1 MFIWGL
7 NPKFQSLKGM
17 FILNF
22 LFLYLLRHSTYLQ
35 NISTKL
41 FPIQHCRIRGARFLP
56 ACLGGSNES
65 RRLPLESFRRLPTSD
80 DPFTFSDEDP
90 DSEIGVSRHLYREY
104 PSQKWIPEAQASWL
118 SHALFLWVGGLLN
131 LGAQKSLEHDDL
143 WDIVPQDEA
152 SRVSASFQDQLQ
164 ATQDDFGGFDGA
176 PRQGRVGK
184 AMWKMHRQRFILAG
198 IVKLIHDAIMF
209 TGPFLLE
216 LLLKHVQSGGGGW
229 IGLGYACALAL
240 SAVLET
246 LTVNVYFHTLFR
258 ICLHLKTELVD
269 MLYGKSL
276 RISAAAK
283 SEMGTGAVV
292 NLQSN
297 DASKLWSL
305 PQYLHMLW
313 SGPVQIIAVM
323 ALLVRIIHFIPAMVG
338 LAVTVAL
345 IPLSALVAK
354 ALARIRK
361 KVVALTDARVK
372 MCSEVIT
379 GIKAIKLYAWESPY
393 KQRILE
399 LREKELAEIRKSAL
413 IGTWNNI
420 LWQGGP
426 ILISMGAF
434 LTYTAMGYPLTAA
447 VAFPALSLFNLLRF
461 PVMMFPTQ
469 LMNIVNAKVALDRIQ
484 KFMEAEEMVQS
495 PLLPAAKNSSQINNN
510 GSGGGSTGSQSSN
523 NSTNSADNTATTTST
538 SNNNNDYN
546 YNGHKEN
553 LSSVAVA
560 IRGSPSFAW
569 SSTSPPLLHNIH
581 FEIQAGQLVIVVG
594 SVGSGKSSLLAALL
608 GEMCMV
614 KNNNRT
620 AGGGGGGGVGYGGTT
635 KGSVMVAGTVA
646 YTQQDPWIQ
655 NASLKNNIL
664 MGMDSTNA
672 STTTATTTTSTTTS
686 LFSPTTS
693 PASSFYH
700 KVLEA
705 CALLPDIDMLP
716 AGDATEIGE
725 KGVNLSGGQRHR
737 VALARAC
744 YADADV
750 YMLDDPLSA
759 VDAHVGRHLFD
770 KCLCGLLRN
779 KTRILVTHQL
789 QYLGAADVVLVVND
803 GRIAEMGSY
812 KELIEKGIDFHQ
824 FELAAVK
831 KEGKNENKVAEEGGG
846 GGGGGGVVEKIE
858 KGKVDG
864 INTKNAAMLVDEVEV
879 DDEDVELLSRHDVL
893 RDSAAELYMSGGSG
907 GASGASGSNSS
918 ENASPLPKSKI
929 VEEDLEEQQR
939 LIEVPLDSSPS
950 SSSVAPSPSPAE
962 MCVTAETGGAVQIN
976 YSSYHQTQEQ
986 QQQQLQEEEQNLLKK
1001 SASEAKINQA
1011 AAAQLTKAE
1020 ERAVGR
1026 VNRRVYLRYFAAYG
1040 PAFIIPSIIFSL
1052 ALTER
1057 GLQAGQNWWLSI
1069 WTEATTTAQATSQAA
1084 ETTYY
1089 MKIYFSIGLIS
1100 LVFQVSRAV
1109 ILVLGSIT
1117 AARRLHES
1125 LLSIVLRLPMSFFD
1139 SQPTGRLLNRFTKDT
1154 EFVDTAIYQ
1163 SVSSFLSCAVSVL
1176 WSLVVVLAV
1185 SPGVA
1190 VALIP
1195 LSWAYSAVQKRYI
1208 ATSRELKRLDSL
1220 ALSPIFSHFGETLSG
1235 LTTLRAFRA
1244 QQRFAAKDAALL
1256 NESNRCYWPAQCVN
1270 RWLSVRLELLGIVVV
1285 FGTAVFVSA
1294 VVPTSAGLAG
1304 LALTSALNLTGLM
1317 NWLVRQTTELEVKMN
1332 SVERIIEYDSQPP
1345 EAPEIVPSRR
1355 PLPDWPPRG
1364 AISVQSLVVRYR
1376 PELDPVLK
1384 GISFQVKPKE
1394 KIGVVGRTGCG
1405 KSTLMLALYRIIE
1418 PSGGRIMIDN
1428 IDVATIG
1435 LRDLRSRL
1443 ALVPQDPVIFSGTVR
1458 SNLDPF
1464 GDAGQGLPISERDT
1478 PLWNSLERAGLASA
1492 IRALPGQLDSSISEG
1507 GGNLSAGQRQLLC
1520 IARALLRSARILILD
1535 EATSSIDTAS
1545 DTAVQNT
1552 ISTAFAECTV
1562 LTIAHRLHTII
1573 RSDRILVLDSG
1584 EVLEFDTPTAL
1595 MKQKGGAFKAL
1606 VDQTNSN
1613 NSSSSSSSSSS
1624 GNSGGKGSSGGDGGV
1639 EASRTALLA
1648 AVSAPL
1654 DK

>member
-1 MFIWGL
+1 MARQFNSLEIDEANVENGVHL
-7 NPKFQSLKGM
+7 GSQSQNS
-17 FILNF
+17 FF
-22 LFLYLLRHSTYLQ
+22 ERLR
-35 NISTKL
+35 
-41 FPIQHCRIRGARFLP
+41 GVRFLP
-56 ACLGGSNES
+56 AWLGGSNES
-65 RRLPLESFRRLPTSD
+65 RLRSSEFFHRLPTSD
-80 DPFTFSDEDP
+80 NTFTFSDEDP
-90 DSEIGVSRHLYREY
+90 DTEINAYRHPYREY
-104 PSQKWIPEAQASWL
+104 PSQKWIPEEEASWI

-131 LGAQKSLEHDDL
+131 LGTQKSLEHDDL
-143 WDIVPQDEA
+143 WDIAPGDEA
-152 SRVSASFQDQLQ
+152 SRVSALFQNQLQ
-164 ATQDDFGGFDGA
+164 ATEDDFDDFNGA
-176 PRQGRVGK
+176 PKQGRVGK
-184 AMWKMHRQRFILAG
+184 AMWKMHRRRFILAG
-198 IVKLIHDAIMF
+198 VVKLIHDAIMF

-216 LLLKHVQSGGGGW
+216 VLLKHVQSGGGGW
-229 IGLGYACALAL
+229 TGFGYACALAL
-240 SAVLET
+240 AAVLET
-246 LTVNVYFHTLFR
+246 LTINVYFHTLFR

-269 MLYGKSL
+269 MLYAKSL
-276 RISAAAK
+276 RVSAAAK
-283 SEMGTGAVV
+283 SEMGAGAVV

-297 DASKLWSL
+297 DAAKLWSL

-323 ALLVRIIHFIPAMVG
+323 ALLVRIIHFIPALVG

-354 ALARIRK
+354 ALAKVRRK
-361 KVVALTDARVK
+361 IVALTDARVK
-372 MCSEVIT
+372 LCSEVIT
-379 GIKAIKLYAWESPY
+379 GIKAIKLYAWETPY
-393 KQRILE
+393 KERILA

-426 ILISMGAF
+426 ILISMAAF
-434 LTYTAMGYPLTAA
+434 LSYTAMGYPLTAA

-484 KFMEAEEMVQS
+484 KFIEAEEMMQP
-495 PLLPAAKNSSQINNN
+495 PLLPAAKICSQINN
-510 GSGGGSTGSQSSN
+510 GGTAGGT
-523 NSTNSADNTATTTST
+523 TTTATTTST
-538 SNNNNDYN
+538 NTLSTTT
-546 YNGHKEN
+546 GRKEDF
-553 LSSVAVA
+553 SSVAVA

-569 SSTSPPLLHNIH
+569 TPTYPPLLHDIN

-614 KNNNRT
+614 KNNNRIV
-620 AGGGGGGGVGYGGTT
+620 GGGGGGGIGHGGTT
-635 KGSVMVAGTVA
+635 RGSVMVAGTVA

-664 MGMDSTNA
+664 MGMDTLHS
-672 STTTATTTTSTTTS
+672 SSTATSFSQSTSS
-686 LFSPTTS
+686 STS
-693 PASSFYH
+693 PAQSTSRYH

-750 YMLDDPLSA
+750 YLLDDPISA

-770 KCLCGLLRN
+770 ICLCGLLRN

-789 QYLGAADVVLVVND
+789 QYLGAADVVMVLKD
-803 GRIAEMGSY
+803 GRVAEMGSY
-812 KELIEKGIDFHQ
+812 RELIEKGVDFHQ

-831 KEGKNENKVAEEGGG
+831 KNGGDNKEAEEEGGG
-846 GGGGGGVVEKIE
+846 GGE
-858 KGKVDG
+858 
-864 INTKNAAMLVDEVEV
+864 
-879 DDEDVELLSRHDVL
+879 ELLSGVETVENIERKVENKRSAALVVDEEEESDVLARHDIL
-893 RDSAAELYMSGGSG
+893 RDSAAELDTPG
-907 GASGASGSNSS
+907 GASGSSSSTS
-918 ENASPLPKSKI
+918 ENTSPLPKNKAI
-929 VEEDLEEQQR
+929 RDIEHERQQQ
-939 LIEVPLDSSPS
+939 LVEVPLDSPSAS
-950 SSSVAPSPSPAE
+950 SSTPPSPSYAE
-962 MCVTAETGGAVQIN
+962 VCGSAETGGVVQIN
-976 YSSYHQTQEQ
+976 YSSHRQTQEQ
-986 QQQQLQEEEQNLLKK
+986 QQQEEEGKKLLKK
-1001 SASEAKINQA
+1001 PGSQARLSKA

-1026 VNRRVYLRYFAAYG
+1026 VERQVYMRYFSAYG
-1040 PAFIIPSIIFSL
+1040 PALIIPAIVL
-1052 ALTER
+1052 ALAVIER
-1057 GLQAGQNWWLSI
+1057 GLQAGQNWWLSV
-1069 WTEATTTAQATSQAA
+1069 WTEATATAQATSQAA
-1084 ETTYY
+1084 DTTYY
-1089 MKIYFSIGLIS
+1089 MKVYFIIGIIS

-1109 ILVLGSIT
+1109 ILVLGSIS
-1117 AARRLHES
+1117 AARRLQAS
-1125 LLSIVLRLPMSFFD
+1125 LLSTVLRLPMSFFD

-1154 EFVDTAIYQ
+1154 ESVDTSIQ
-1163 SVSSFLSCAVSVL
+1163 SSVASFLNCAVSVL
-1176 WSLVVVLAV
+1176 WSLVVVIAV

-1195 LSWAYSAVQKRYI
+1195 LGWAYSAVQKRYI

-1220 ALSPIFSHFGETLSG
+1220 ALSPIFSHFGETLAG

-1244 QQRFAAKDAALL
+1244 QQRFAARDAALL

-1270 RWLSVRLELLGIVVV
+1270 RWLSVRLELLGIAVV
-1285 FGTAVFVSA
+1285 FGTAVFVSS

-1317 NWLVRQTTELEVKMN
+1317 NWMVRQTTELEVNMN
-1332 SVERIIEYDSQPP
+1332 SVERMIEYDSQPP
-1345 EAPEIVPSRR
+1345 EAPEIVPFRR
-1355 PLPDWPPRG
+1355 PLPDWPSRG

-1384 GISFQVKPKE
+1384 GITFQVKPKE

-1418 PSGGRIMIDN
+1418 PTEGRIIIDN

-1464 GDAGQGLPISERDT
+1464 GDAGRGLPVSERDA
-1478 PLWNSLERAGLASA
+1478 PLWSSLERAGLASA
-1492 IRALPGQLDSSISEG
+1492 IRALPGQLDTPISEG

-1520 IARALLRSARILILD
+1520 MARALLRSAQILILD

-1545 DTAVQNT
+1545 DTAVQTT
-1552 ISTAFAECTV
+1552 ISSAFSECTV

-1573 RSDRILVLDSG
+1573 TSDRILVLDAG
-1584 EVLEFDTPTAL
+1584 EVLEFDSPTEL
-1595 MKQKGGAFKAL
+1595 MKQQGGAFKAL

-1613 NSSSSSSSSSS
+1613 NTNR
-1624 GNSGGKGSSGGDGGV
+1624 NSGGGGGGV
-1639 EASRTALLA
+1639 EARKAALLA

-1654 DK
+1654 DKHK

>member
-1 MFIWGL
+1 MARQFNSLEIDEANVENGVHL
-7 NPKFQSLKGM
+7 GSQSQNS
-17 FILNF
+17 FF
-22 LFLYLLRHSTYLQ
+22 ERLR
-35 NISTKL
+35 
-41 FPIQHCRIRGARFLP
+41 GVRFLP
-56 ACLGGSNES
+56 AWLGGSNES
-65 RRLPLESFRRLPTSD
+65 RLRSSEFFHRLPTSD
-80 DPFTFSDEDP
+80 NTFTFSDEDP
-90 DSEIGVSRHLYREY
+90 DTEINAYRHPYREY
-104 PSQKWIPEAQASWL
+104 PSQKWIPEEEASWI

-131 LGAQKSLEHDDL
+131 LGTQKSLEHDDL
-143 WDIVPQDEA
+143 WDIAPGDEA
-152 SRVSASFQDQLQ
+152 SRVSALFQNQLQ
-164 ATQDDFGGFDGA
+164 ATEDDFDDFNGA
-176 PRQGRVGK
+176 PKQGRVGK
-184 AMWKMHRQRFILAG
+184 AMWKMHRRRFILAG
-198 IVKLIHDAIMF
+198 VVKLIHDAIMF

-216 LLLKHVQSGGGGW
+216 VLLKHVQSGGGGW
-229 IGLGYACALAL
+229 TGFGYACALAL
-240 SAVLET
+240 AAVLET
-246 LTVNVYFHTLFR
+246 LTINVYFHTLFR

-269 MLYGKSL
+269 MLYAKSL
-276 RISAAAK
+276 RVSAAAK
-283 SEMGTGAVV
+283 SEMGAGAVV

-297 DASKLWSL
+297 DAAKLWSL

-323 ALLVRIIHFIPAMVG
+323 ALLVRIIHFIPALVG

-354 ALARIRK
+354 ALAKVRRK
-361 KVVALTDARVK
+361 IVALTDARVK
-372 MCSEVIT
+372 LCSEVIT
-379 GIKAIKLYAWESPY
+379 GIKAIKLYAWETPY
-393 KQRILE
+393 KERILA

-426 ILISMGAF
+426 ILISMAAF
-434 LTYTAMGYPLTAA
+434 LSYTAMGYPLTAA

-484 KFMEAEEMVQS
+484 KFIEAEEMMQP
-495 PLLPAAKNSSQINNN
+495 PLLPAAKICSQINN
-510 GSGGGSTGSQSSN
+510 GGTAGGT
-523 NSTNSADNTATTTST
+523 TTTATTTST
-538 SNNNNDYN
+538 NTLSTTT
-546 YNGHKEN
+546 GRKEDF
-553 LSSVAVA
+553 SSVAVA

-569 SSTSPPLLHNIH
+569 TPTYPPLLHDIN

-614 KNNNRT
+614 KNNNRIV
-620 AGGGGGGGVGYGGTT
+620 GGGGGGGIGHGGTT
-635 KGSVMVAGTVA
+635 RGSVMVAGTVA

-664 MGMDSTNA
+664 MGMDTLHS
-672 STTTATTTTSTTTS
+672 SSTATSFSQSTSS
-686 LFSPTTS
+686 STS
-693 PASSFYH
+693 PAQSTSRYH

-750 YMLDDPLSA
+750 YLLDDPISA

-770 KCLCGLLRN
+770 ICLCGLLRN

-789 QYLGAADVVLVVND
+789 QYLGAADVVMVLKD
-803 GRIAEMGSY
+803 GRVAEMGSY
-812 KELIEKGIDFHQ
+812 RELIEKGVDFHQ
-824 FELAAVK
+824 KV
-831 KEGKNENKVAEEGGG
+831 ENKRS
-846 GGGGGGVVEKIE
+846 
-858 KGKVDG
+858 
-864 INTKNAAMLVDEVEV
+864 AALVVDEE
-879 DDEDVELLSRHDVL
+879 EESDVLARHDIL
-893 RDSAAELYMSGGSG
+893 RDSAAELDTPG
-907 GASGASGSNSS
+907 GASGSSSSTS
-918 ENASPLPKSKI
+918 ENTSPLPKNKAI
-929 VEEDLEEQQR
+929 RDIEHERQQQ
-939 LIEVPLDSSPS
+939 LVEVPLDSPSAS
-950 SSSVAPSPSPAE
+950 SSTPPSPSYAE
-962 MCVTAETGGAVQIN
+962 VCGSAETGGVVQIN
-976 YSSYHQTQEQ
+976 YSSHRQTQEQ
-986 QQQQLQEEEQNLLKK
+986 QQQEEEGKKLLKK
-1001 SASEAKINQA
+1001 PGSQARLSKA

-1026 VNRRVYLRYFAAYG
+1026 VERQVYMRYFSAYG
-1040 PAFIIPSIIFSL
+1040 PALIIPAIVL
-1052 ALTER
+1052 ALAVIER
-1057 GLQAGQNWWLSI
+1057 GLQAGQNWWLSV
-1069 WTEATTTAQATSQAA
+1069 WTEATATAQATSQAA
-1084 ETTYY
+1084 DTTYY
-1089 MKIYFSIGLIS
+1089 MKVYFIIGIIS

-1109 ILVLGSIT
+1109 ILVLGSIS
-1117 AARRLHES
+1117 AARRLQAS
-1125 LLSIVLRLPMSFFD
+1125 LLSTVLRLPMSFFD

-1154 EFVDTAIYQ
+1154 ESVDTSIQ
-1163 SVSSFLSCAVSVL
+1163 SSVASFLNCAVSVL
-1176 WSLVVVLAV
+1176 WSLVVVIAV

-1195 LSWAYSAVQKRYI
+1195 LGWAYSAVQKRYI

-1220 ALSPIFSHFGETLSG
+1220 ALSPIFSHFGETLAG

-1244 QQRFAAKDAALL
+1244 QQRFAARDAALL

-1270 RWLSVRLELLGIVVV
+1270 RWLSVRLELLGIAVV
-1285 FGTAVFVSA
+1285 FGTAVFVSS

-1317 NWLVRQTTELEVKMN
+1317 NWMVRQTTELEVNMN
-1332 SVERIIEYDSQPP
+1332 SVERMIEYDSQPP
-1345 EAPEIVPSRR
+1345 EAPEIVPFRR
-1355 PLPDWPPRG
+1355 PLPDWPSRG

-1384 GISFQVKPKE
+1384 G
-1394 KIGVVGRTGCG
+1394 
-1405 KSTLMLALYRIIE
+1405 RII
-1418 PSGGRIMIDN
+1418 IDN

-1464 GDAGQGLPISERDT
+1464 GDAGRGLPVSERDA
-1478 PLWNSLERAGLASA
+1478 PLWSSLERAGLASA
-1492 IRALPGQLDSSISEG
+1492 IRALPGQLDTPISEG

-1520 IARALLRSARILILD
+1520 MARALLRSAQILILD

-1545 DTAVQNT
+1545 DTAVQTT
-1552 ISTAFAECTV
+1552 ISSAFSECTV

-1573 RSDRILVLDSG
+1573 TSDRILVLDAG
-1584 EVLEFDTPTAL
+1584 EVLEFDSPTEL
-1595 MKQKGGAFKAL
+1595 MKQQGGAFKAL

-1613 NSSSSSSSSSS
+1613 NTNR
-1624 GNSGGKGSSGGDGGV
+1624 NSGGGGGGV
-1639 EASRTALLA
+1639 EARKAALLA

-1654 DK
+1654 DKHK

>member
-1 MFIWGL
+1 ML
-7 NPKFQSLKGM
+7 HV
-17 FILNF
+17 
-22 LFLYLLRHSTYLQ
+22 Y
-35 NISTKL
+35 TKL
-41 FPIQHCRIRGARFLP
+41 FSIQQGRLRGARFLP
-56 ACLGGSNES
+56 AWLGGSFES
-65 RRLPLESFRRLPTSD
+65 RLPPLQSFRPLPTSD

-90 DSEIGVSRHLYREY
+90 DTEIRISTHPYRDY
-104 PSQKWIPEAQASWL
+104 PSQKWIPEAEASWI

-131 LGAQKSLEHDDL
+131 LGTQKSLEHDDL
-143 WDIVPQDEA
+143 WDIAPGDEA
-152 SRVSASFQDQLQ
+152 SRVSALFQDQLQ
-164 ATQDDFGGFDGA
+164 ATKDDFDDLNGA
-176 PRQGRVGK
+176 SKQGRVGK
-184 AMWKMHRQRFILAG
+184 AMWKMHSRRFVLAG
-198 IVKLIHDAIMF
+198 IVKLVHDAIMF

-216 LLLKHVQSGGGGW
+216 VLLKHVQSGGGGW
-229 IGLGYACALAL
+229 IGFGYACALAV

-269 MLYGKSL
+269 MLYAKSL

-297 DASKLWSL
+297 DGAKLWSL

-313 SGPVQIIAVM
+313 SGPVQILAVM

-372 MCSEVIT
+372 LCSEVIT
-379 GIKAIKLYAWESPY
+379 GIKAIKLYAWEAPY

-426 ILISMGAF
+426 ILISMAAF
-434 LTYTAMGYPLTAA
+434 LSYTAMGYPLTAA

-469 LMNIVNAKVALDRIQ
+469 LMNIINAKVALDRIQ
-484 KFMEAEEMVQS
+484 KFIEAEEMVQP
-495 PLLPAAKNSSQINNN
+495 PLLPAAKSAASHINNVD
-510 GSGGGSTGSQSSN
+510 GVDDDDGTTKRQSSTTASSHSKN
-523 NSTNSADNTATTTST
+523 NGQQETFS
-538 SNNNNDYN
+538 
-546 YNGHKEN
+546 
-553 LSSVAVA
+553 SSVACC

-569 SSTSPPLLHNIH
+569 TPTSPPLLHSIN
-581 FEIQAGQLVIVVG
+581 FEVQAGQLVIVVG

-608 GEMCMV
+608 GEMCIV
-614 KNNNRT
+614 ENDTKKSNHHRF
-620 AGGGGGGGVGYGGTT
+620 GGGATNGVGTSRYGDST
-635 KGSVMVAGTVA
+635 KSAVMVAGTVA

-664 MGMDSTNA
+664 MEMDTHCLSLSSDPVSSSSA
-672 STTTATTTTSTTTS
+672 SSS
-686 LFSPTTS
+686 SS
-693 PASSFYH
+693 SSSSSFYH
-700 KVLEA
+700 KVVEA

-750 YMLDDPLSA
+750 YFMDDPLSA

-789 QYLGAADVVLVVND
+789 QYLGAADVVMVIKD
-803 GRIAEMGSY
+803 GRITEMGSY
-812 KELIEKGIDFHQ
+812 KELIEKGVDFDQ
-824 FELAAVK
+824 FELAAVQK
-831 KEGKNENKVAEEGGG
+831 KEEKEEVEKAGEVSIEGSINENKSAAAAVVA
-846 GGGGGGVVEKIE
+846 V
-858 KGKVDG
+858 
-864 INTKNAAMLVDEVEV
+864 VDEVEV
-879 DDEDVELLSRHDVL
+879 DDEIADENVELLSRHDIL
-893 RDSAAELYMSGGSG
+893 RDSAAELYKKSTSSAGGG
-907 GASGASGSNSS
+907 GASGSSS
-918 ENASPLPKSKI
+918 ENASPLFNKKMEKDI
-929 VEEDLEEQQR
+929 EQQQQQQQQ
-939 LIEVPLDSSPS
+939 LVEVPLDSPRPTFAFS
-950 SSSVAPSPSPAE
+950 SSYSSTSPSPSAAE
-962 MCVTAETGGAVQIN
+962 MCGTAETGGVVELN
-976 YSSYHQTQEQ
+976 YSSHHQTQE
-986 QQQQLQEEEQNLLKK
+986 EEILLKK
-1001 SASEAKINQA
+1001 TTSSAILNKA

-1026 VNRRVYLRYFAAYG
+1026 VGRQVYMRYFSAYG
-1040 PAFIIPSIIFSL
+1040 PALVIPSIVLAL

-1057 GLQAGQNWWLSI
+1057 GLQAGQNWWLSV

-1084 ETTYY
+1084 DTTYY
-1089 MKIYFSIGLIS
+1089 MKVYFIIGIIS
-1100 LVFQVSRAV
+1100 LVFQISRAV
-1109 ILVLGSIT
+1109 ILVLGSIS
-1117 AARRLHES
+1117 AARRLQAS

-1154 EFVDTAIYQ
+1154 ESVDTSIQ
-1163 SVSSFLSCAVSVL
+1163 SSVASFLNCAVSVL
-1176 WSLVVVLAV
+1176 WSLVVVISV

-1195 LSWAYSAVQKRYI
+1195 LGWAYSAVQKRYI

-1244 QQRFAAKDAALL
+1244 QQRFAARDAALL

-1270 RWLSVRLELLGIVVV
+1270 RWLSVRLELLGIAVV
-1285 FGTAVFVSA
+1285 FGTAVFVSS

-1317 NWLVRQTTELEVKMN
+1317 NWMVRQTTELEVKMN
-1332 SVERIIEYDSQPP
+1332 SVERMIEYDSQPP

-1355 PLPDWPPRG
+1355 PLPDWPSRG

-1384 GISFQVKPKE
+1384 GITFQVKPKE

-1418 PSGGRIMIDN
+1418 PTQGRIVIDT

-1464 GDAGQGLPISERDT
+1464 GDAGRGLPISERDV
-1478 PLWNSLERAGLASA
+1478 PLWSSLERAGLASA
-1492 IRALPGQLDSSISEG
+1492 IRALPGQLDTSISEG

-1545 DTAVQNT
+1545 DAAVQNT
-1552 ISTAFAECTV
+1552 ISSAFAECTV

-1573 RSDRILVLDSG
+1573 SSDRILVLNAG
-1584 EVLEFDTPTAL
+1584 QVMEFDTPAAL
-1595 MKQKGGAFKAL
+1595 MKQQGGAFKAL

-1613 NSSSSSSSSSS
+1613 TTSSKNNSGGGRSRSSS
-1624 GNSGGKGSSGGDGGV
+1624 GHGGSV
-1639 EASRTALLA
+1639 EASRAALLA

-1654 DK
+1654 DTHK